1 MYVEFFNISTQ
12 KCYYLCGTLADPVA
26 IVYKRNVT
34 DMMLKLDVEMKVMDV
49 FDIVRPVVDRLI
61 EVEGSGFWVVKIFDF
76 TDESTTSITRHRLTK
91 EYGIYRVGEP
101 TYIDGVLQPTKF
113 ISV

>member
-12 KCYYLCGTLADPVA
+12 NCYYLCGTKADPVA
-26 IVYKRNVT
+26 LVYHRNIIET
-34 DMMLKLDVEMKVMDV
+34 LLKLDPELSVGEVKDL
-49 FDIVRPVVDRLI
+49 IRPVVDRLI
-61 EVEGSGFWVVKIFDF
+61 EADDGLWVVKIFDF
-76 TDESTTSITRHRLTK
+76 THETATSLTRHRLTK

-101 TYIDGVLQPTKF
+101 TYIDDVLQPTKF